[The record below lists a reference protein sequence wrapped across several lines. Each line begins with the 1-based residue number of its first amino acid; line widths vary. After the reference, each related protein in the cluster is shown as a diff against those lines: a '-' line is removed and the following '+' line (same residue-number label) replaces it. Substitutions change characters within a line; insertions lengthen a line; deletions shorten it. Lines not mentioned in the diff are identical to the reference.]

1 MSVMANFKS
10 NKYLALK
17 VALFYIFMAT
27 LWILGSDTVLSWI
40 VTDPDMYMQFQT
52 YKGMFFVIATGFLI
66 FLYLNP
72 KIKDFN
78 KSRIN
83 LLETESLLKKR
94 LDYELTTIECM
105 RLLQE
110 PGDIDEIMPRIL
122 KKIHNTV
129 SNSRTYIFRNEE
141 DTELGL
147 CMSQV
152 YEEVSEGIEAQI
164 DNPELQHLP
173 YSEGAPTLLEIIV
186 SGQNYS
192 HIVEELE
199 EPEKSIL
206 KDQGILAILIIP
218 IFSGEKLWGFIG
230 FDDCFEE
237 RRWHKD
243 DVNLLRVVA
252 DGIGEAILRRD
263 SERELIDSEERFKAL
278 HNASFGGIVIHD
290 KGFIVDVNQGFS
302 DITGY
307 SHDELIGMSN
317 YTLIAEDCRETV
329 RNNINSGYEEPYEI
343 TMLRKDGTTYPARIQ
358 GKIIPYKGQYFRV
371 AEIKDITE
379 QKLSEELLREN
390 EQKQA
395 AMIENISDVIAIADR
410 NGIIRYKS
418 ANVEKWFG
426 WKPEELIDTDLFDK
440 IHPDEQ
446 ENTKDFFLNILDN
459 KRDTFSSK
467 IRYQCKD
474 GTYNWIEF
482 TGRNLLDD
490 PIIQGILFNYHD
502 ITEKKEAEDALLES
516 EKKFRTYIEN
526 APYGILIV
534 DENQKFVEVNET
546 ICIMT
551 GYRVDELIGMDMFSR
566 VAPQSRDEAV
576 KGYHKLITTG
586 FVSEEL
592 LINRRIGTNF
602 WMRVDAVKLSDT
614 RSILFARD
622 ITERKNAENAVLES
636 ERKFRTY
643 IENAP
648 YGIFIVNEKNDTF
661 EEVNETA
668 CILTGFS
675 EEELLKMNVYSRVA
689 PESQYKGIQGYHEL
703 KSKGFSSVELKILQ
717 KNGNGVWM
725 RIDSVRLSNGRFIM
739 FANDITERKD
749 AEFSL
754 IEAKMLAEEN
764 NRMKSEFL
772 ANMSHELR
780 TPLTAII
787 GFSDVLNDEIFGELN
802 YKQKRHVKHINNGG
816 RHLLDLINDVLDLSK
831 VEAGK
836 MELNREVFSISEIL
850 EDIRESVSPMA
861 LKKNI
866 DLEITN
872 NIKSQEIFA
881 DKMKL
886 KQIMLNLLSN
896 AIKFTPANGKVS
908 VTATKEGSEIKIS
921 VSDTGIGISED
932 MHESIFSPFTQVDS
946 SNKREYG
953 GTGLGLAL
961 VKQFVEM
968 HSGNIWLESNEGE
981 GSTFVFTIEDLN

>member
-1 MSVMANFKS
+1 MSMMANFKS

-122 KKIHNTV
+122 KKIHHTV

-192 HIVEELE
+192 YIVEELE

-230 FDDCFEE
+230 FDDCVEE

-329 RNNINSGYEEPYEI
+329 RKNINSGYEEPYEI

-379 QKLSEELLREN
+379 QKLSEELLRES

-592 LINRRIGTNF
+592 LINRRTGTNF

-675 EEELLKMNVYSRVA
+675 EKELLKMNVYSRVA

-836 MELNREVFSISEIL
+836 MELNREVFSISDL
-850 EDIRESVSPMA
+850 LGDIRESISPMA

-872 NIKSQEIFA
+872 HIESQEISA

-886 KQIMLNLLSN
+886 KQILLNLLSN
-896 AIKFTPANGKVS
+896 AIKFTPDNGKVS
-908 VTATKEGSEIKIS
+908 VTAIKEDSEIKIS
-921 VSDTGIGISED
+921 VSDTGIGIPED

-968 HSGNIWLESNEGE
+968 HNGSIWLESNEGE

>member
-1 MSVMANFKS
+1 
-10 NKYLALK
+10 
-17 VALFYIFMAT
+17 
-27 LWILGSDTVLSWI
+27 
-40 VTDPDMYMQFQT
+40 
-52 YKGMFFVIATGFLI
+52 
-66 FLYLNP
+66 
-72 KIKDFN
+72 
-78 KSRIN
+78 
-83 LLETESLLKKR
+83 
-94 LDYELTTIECM
+94 
-105 RLLQE
+105 
-110 PGDIDEIMPRIL
+110 
-122 KKIHNTV
+122 
-129 SNSRTYIFRNEE
+129 
-141 DTELGL
+141 
-147 CMSQV
+147 
-152 YEEVSEGIEAQI
+152 
-164 DNPELQHLP
+164 
-173 YSEGAPTLLEIIV
+173 
-186 SGQNYS
+186 
-192 HIVEELE
+192 
-199 EPEKSIL
+199 
-206 KDQGILAILIIP
+206 
-218 IFSGEKLWGFIG
+218 
-230 FDDCFEE
+230 
-237 RRWHKD
+237 
-243 DVNLLRVVA
+243 
-252 DGIGEAILRRD
+252 
-263 SERELIDSEERFKAL
+263 
-278 HNASFGGIVIHD
+278 
-290 KGFIVDVNQGFS
+290 
-302 DITGY
+302 
-307 SHDELIGMSN
+307 
-317 YTLIAEDCRETV
+317 
-329 RNNINSGYEEPYEI
+329 
-343 TMLRKDGTTYPARIQ
+343 
-358 GKIIPYKGQYFRV
+358 
-371 AEIKDITE
+371 
-379 QKLSEELLREN
+379 
-390 EQKQA
+390 
-395 AMIENISDVIAIADR
+395 
-410 NGIIRYKS
+410 
-418 ANVEKWFG
+418 
-426 WKPEELIDTDLFDK
+426 
-440 IHPDEQ
+440 
-446 ENTKDFFLNILDN
+446 
-459 KRDTFSSK
+459 
-467 IRYQCKD
+467 
-474 GTYNWIEF
+474 
-482 TGRNLLDD
+482 
-490 PIIQGILFNYHD
+490 
-502 ITEKKEAEDALLES
+502 
-516 EKKFRTYIEN
+516 
-526 APYGILIV
+526 
-534 DENQKFVEVNET
+534 
-546 ICIMT
+546 
-551 GYRVDELIGMDMFSR
+551 MDMFSR
-566 VAPQSRDEAV
+566 VAPQSRNEAV

-592 LINRRIGTNF
+592 LINRRTGTNF

-675 EEELLKMNVYSRVA
+675 EKELLKMNVYSRVA

-836 MELNREVFSISEIL
+836 MELNREVFSISDL
-850 EDIRESVSPMA
+850 LGDIRESISPMA

-872 NIKSQEIFA
+872 HIESQEISA

-886 KQIMLNLLSN
+886 KQILLNLLSN
-896 AIKFTPANGKVS
+896 AIKFTPDNGKVS
-908 VTATKEGSEIKIS
+908 VTAIKEDSEIKIS
-921 VSDTGIGISED
+921 VSDTGIGIPED

-968 HSGNIWLESNEGE
+968 HNGSIWLESNEGE
-981 GSTFVFTIEDLN
+981 GSIFVFTIEDLN

>member
-1 MSVMANFKS
+1 
-10 NKYLALK
+10 
-17 VALFYIFMAT
+17 
-27 LWILGSDTVLSWI
+27 
-40 VTDPDMYMQFQT
+40 
-52 YKGMFFVIATGFLI
+52 
-66 FLYLNP
+66 
-72 KIKDFN
+72 
-78 KSRIN
+78 
-83 LLETESLLKKR
+83 
-94 LDYELTTIECM
+94 
-105 RLLQE
+105 
-110 PGDIDEIMPRIL
+110 
-122 KKIHNTV
+122 
-129 SNSRTYIFRNEE
+129 
-141 DTELGL
+141 
-147 CMSQV
+147 
-152 YEEVSEGIEAQI
+152 
-164 DNPELQHLP
+164 
-173 YSEGAPTLLEIIV
+173 
-186 SGQNYS
+186 
-192 HIVEELE
+192 
-199 EPEKSIL
+199 
-206 KDQGILAILIIP
+206 
-218 IFSGEKLWGFIG
+218 
-230 FDDCFEE
+230 
-237 RRWHKD
+237 
-243 DVNLLRVVA
+243 
-252 DGIGEAILRRD
+252 
-263 SERELIDSEERFKAL
+263 
-278 HNASFGGIVIHD
+278 
-290 KGFIVDVNQGFS
+290 
-302 DITGY
+302 
-307 SHDELIGMSN
+307 
-317 YTLIAEDCRETV
+317 
-329 RNNINSGYEEPYEI
+329 
-343 TMLRKDGTTYPARIQ
+343 
-358 GKIIPYKGQYFRV
+358 
-371 AEIKDITE
+371 
-379 QKLSEELLREN
+379 
-390 EQKQA
+390 
-395 AMIENISDVIAIADR
+395 MIENISDVIAIADR

-592 LINRRIGTNF
+592 LINRRTGTNF

-836 MELNREVFSISEIL
+836 MELNREVFSISDL
-850 EDIRESVSPMA
+850 LGDIRESISPMA

-872 NIKSQEIFA
+872 DIESQEISA

-886 KQIMLNLLSN
+886 KQILLNLLSN
-896 AIKFTPANGKVS
+896 AIKFTPDNGKVS
-908 VTATKEGSEIKIS
+908 VTAIKEDSEIKIS
-921 VSDTGIGISED
+921 VSDTGIGIPED

-968 HSGNIWLESNEGE
+968 HNGSIWLESNEGE

>member
-1 MSVMANFKS
+1 MMANFKS

-122 KKIHNTV
+122 KKIHHTV

-206 KDQGILAILIIP
+206 KEQGILAVLIIP
-218 IFSGEKLWGFIG
+218 IFSGERLWGFIG
-230 FDDCFEE
+230 FDDCVEE
-237 RRWHKD
+237 RRWHED

-263 SERELIDSEERFKAL
+263 SERELIESEERFKAL

-426 WKPEELIDTDLFDK
+426 WKPEELIDTDLFDN
-440 IHPDEQ
+440 IHSEEQ
-446 ENTKDFFLNILDN
+446 VSTKDLFLNILEK
-459 KRDTFSSK
+459 KRETFSSK

-474 GTYNWIEF
+474 GNYKWIEF

-592 LINRRIGTNF
+592 LINRRTGTNF

-836 MELNREVFSISEIL
+836 MELNREVFSISDL
-850 EDIRESVSPMA
+850 LGDIRESISPMA

-872 NIKSQEIFA
+872 DIESQEISA

-886 KQIMLNLLSN
+886 KQILLNLLSN
-896 AIKFTPANGKVS
+896 AIKFTPDNGKVS
-908 VTATKEGSEIKIS
+908 VTAIKEDSEIKIS
-921 VSDTGIGISED
+921 VSDTGIGIPED

-968 HSGNIWLESNEGE
+968 HNGSIWLESNEGE

>member
-1 MSVMANFKS
+1 
-10 NKYLALK
+10 
-17 VALFYIFMAT
+17 
-27 LWILGSDTVLSWI
+27 
-40 VTDPDMYMQFQT
+40 
-52 YKGMFFVIATGFLI
+52 
-66 FLYLNP
+66 
-72 KIKDFN
+72 
-78 KSRIN
+78 
-83 LLETESLLKKR
+83 
-94 LDYELTTIECM
+94 
-105 RLLQE
+105 
-110 PGDIDEIMPRIL
+110 
-122 KKIHNTV
+122 
-129 SNSRTYIFRNEE
+129 
-141 DTELGL
+141 
-147 CMSQV
+147 
-152 YEEVSEGIEAQI
+152 
-164 DNPELQHLP
+164 
-173 YSEGAPTLLEIIV
+173 
-186 SGQNYS
+186 
-192 HIVEELE
+192 
-199 EPEKSIL
+199 
-206 KDQGILAILIIP
+206 
-218 IFSGEKLWGFIG
+218 
-230 FDDCFEE
+230 
-237 RRWHKD
+237 
-243 DVNLLRVVA
+243 
-252 DGIGEAILRRD
+252 
-263 SERELIDSEERFKAL
+263 
-278 HNASFGGIVIHD
+278 
-290 KGFIVDVNQGFS
+290 
-302 DITGY
+302 
-307 SHDELIGMSN
+307 
-317 YTLIAEDCRETV
+317 
-329 RNNINSGYEEPYEI
+329 
-343 TMLRKDGTTYPARIQ
+343 
-358 GKIIPYKGQYFRV
+358 
-371 AEIKDITE
+371 
-379 QKLSEELLREN
+379 
-390 EQKQA
+390 
-395 AMIENISDVIAIADR
+395 
-410 NGIIRYKS
+410 
-418 ANVEKWFG
+418 
-426 WKPEELIDTDLFDK
+426 
-440 IHPDEQ
+440 
-446 ENTKDFFLNILDN
+446 
-459 KRDTFSSK
+459 
-467 IRYQCKD
+467 
-474 GTYNWIEF
+474 
-482 TGRNLLDD
+482 
-490 PIIQGILFNYHD
+490 
-502 ITEKKEAEDALLES
+502 
-516 EKKFRTYIEN
+516 
-526 APYGILIV
+526 V

-551 GYRVDELIGMDMFSR
+551 GYREDELIGMDMFSR
-566 VAPQSRDEAV
+566 VAPQSRNEAV

-592 LINRRIGTNF
+592 LINRRTGTNF

-643 IENAP
+643 IETAP

-739 FANDITERKD
+739 FANDITERKN

-787 GFSDVLNDEIFGELN
+787 GFSDVLSDEIFGELN
-802 YKQKRHVKHINNGG
+802 DKQKRHVRHINNGG

>member
-1 MSVMANFKS
+1 MSMMANFKS

-122 KKIHNTV
+122 KKIHHTV

-206 KDQGILAILIIP
+206 KEQGILAVLIIP
-218 IFSGEKLWGFIG
+218 IFSGERLWGFIG
-230 FDDCFEE
+230 FDDCVEE
-237 RRWHKD
+237 RRWHED

-263 SERELIDSEERFKAL
+263 SERELIESEERFKAL

-426 WKPEELIDTDLFDK
+426 WKPEELIDTDLFDN
-440 IHPDEQ
+440 IHSEEQ
-446 ENTKDFFLNILDN
+446 VSTKDLFLNILEK
-459 KRDTFSSK
+459 KRETFSSK

-474 GTYNWIEF
+474 GNYKWIEF

-592 LINRRIGTNF
+592 LINRRTGTNF

-836 MELNREVFSISEIL
+836 MELNREVFSISDL
-850 EDIRESVSPMA
+850 LGDIRESISPMA

-872 NIKSQEIFA
+872 DIESQEISA

-886 KQIMLNLLSN
+886 KQILLNLLSN
-896 AIKFTPANGKVS
+896 AIKFTPDNGKVS
-908 VTATKEGSEIKIS
+908 VTAIKEDSEIKIS
-921 VSDTGIGISED
+921 VSDTGIGIPED

-968 HSGNIWLESNEGE
+968 HNGSIWLESNEGE